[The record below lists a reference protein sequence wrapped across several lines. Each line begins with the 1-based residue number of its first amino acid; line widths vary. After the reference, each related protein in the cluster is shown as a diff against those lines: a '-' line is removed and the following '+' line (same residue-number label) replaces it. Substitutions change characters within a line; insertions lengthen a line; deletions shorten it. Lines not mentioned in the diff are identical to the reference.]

1 MKTFII
7 VLIVVLF
14 LLSIYYF
21 FSDKVCDSYKKVV
34 DKDSRA
40 VEIRRAE
47 KNLHPIINRNVGRG
61 KNGRF
66 TKRES

>member
-1 MKTFII
+1 MKTFVI

-14 LLSIYYF
+14 LISIYYF
-21 FSDKVCDSYKKVV
+21 FSDKVYSTYEKVV
-34 DKDSRA
+34 EKDSRA
-40 VEIRRAE
+40 VDIRRAK
-47 KNLHPIINRNVGRG
+47 KNLHPIINRNVGRD